1 MKDPQT
7 FSIYLYSVKGKI
19 IYPFIDAFYSQAIQ
33 MGVKVVSICQ
43 VRTETKQTAANYP
56 YKQECSLSCMTEIPL
71 NLKTVLVGK
80 FIVNSILL
88 MSHAFQADPYLIV
101 SLGDTKYDRRDER
114 VPETLN
120 PIFGR

>member
-1 MKDPQT
+1 M
-7 FSIYLYSVKGKI
+7 S
-19 IYPFIDAFYSQAIQ
+19 A
-33 MGVKVVSICQ
+33 KVVSICQ
-43 VRTETKQTAANYP
+43 VRAEIKQTAPNYP
-56 YKQECSLSCMTEIPL
+56 YKQEYSISFTTEVPFH
-71 NLKTVLVGK
+71 LKTVLVEK

-88 MSHAFQADPYLIV
+88 MLHTFQADPYLIV